1 MIFWESDLNFVTVL
15 LDAINLGH
23 LLLQKPNGAGDRR
36 VHAATMHLSMN
47 FFPSHVPC
55 LVKPRGSHR
64 GFPRHWLLA
73 RDVDSCRR
81 GPILYQEI
89 CSRVLKDNSD
99 PAIFHLVVNNKIS
112 CTSTNLAC
120 NYLLDILRFFNPPLS
135 CFPRWKWLSGLGG
148 TWTSTKKRHIRS
160 FEHLEHVTQK

>member
-1 MIFWESDLNFVTVL
+1 MAVAVSGIGIET
-15 LDAINLGH
+15 
-23 LLLQKPNGAGDRR
+23 RC
-36 VHAATMHLSMN
+36 
-47 FFPSHVPC
+47 FP
-55 LVKPRGSHR
+55 KGSHW

-148 TWTSTKKRHIRS
+148 TWTSTKKSRIRS
-160 FEHLEHVTQK
+160 FEHLKHVAQKSSFVAKSQTGKWNTFYKY